1 MKNPRRHSKGGNGVN
16 KIRTLFAIGLVLTI
30 VSGAAFATVAWQK
43 VFNNLYKPDACTE
56 LAKAK
61 CQICHT
67 KKTGGPL
74 NPYGKALN
82 GKKADAAS
90 LKSVENLDSD
100 KDGKTNIKEIKA
112 GTLPGDAKSK

>member
-1 MKNPRRHSKGGNGVN
+1 VK
-16 KIRTLFAIGLVLTI
+16 KIRTLFAIGLVLAI
-30 VSGAAFATVAWQK
+30 LSGAAFATVAWQK
-43 VFNNLYKPDACTE
+43 VFNNLYKPSAGTDI
-56 LAKAK
+56 AKAK

-67 KKTGGPL
+67 QKTGGPL

-90 LKSVENLDSD
+90 LKSVEQLDSD
-100 KDGKTNIKEIKA
+100 KDGKTNIQEIKA